1 MKIAVLFGQ
10 FEDYEDQPG
19 ADLEDAK
26 PKRKRKKKKTDV
38 EAITDSLREL
48 GHDATT
54 FAIDGRPQTLAR
66 LARADTELC
75 FNLIES
81 YNGDD
86 TMEMHFAAYL
96 DLIGKR
102 YTGAGPQGSYLAMDK
117 SIAKTIIR
125 DHGLFTPYSM
135 VVNKGLVGHAQDIRF
150 PVIVKPATE
159 DASKGI
165 DASAV
170 VSSIKDLFERIS
182 YIHDEFDA
190 PALIEEYIEGREIYA
205 AVLGNDPPE
214 ALPLIELDLSKLPK
228 GTPKIASYEVKFDE
242 STEAYKKTRSAPARD
257 LADEVVE
264 EIQRVAITAFR
275 ALHLRDYARID
286 LRLGAN
292 GRIYLIEANPNPWLD
307 PIAEFAMAAKESG
320 RSYTQMIDTIVK
332 AAVGR
337 RR

>member
-10 FEDYEDQPG
+10 FEDYEEQPG
-19 ADLEDAK
+19 ADLEAAR

-54 FAIDGRPQTLAR
+54 FSIDGRPQTLAR
-66 LARADTELC
+66 LARADAELC

-135 VVNKGLVGHAQDIRF
+135 VVDKGHVGHAQDIRF

-242 STEAYKKTRSAPARD
+242 STEAYKKTKSAPVHD
-257 LADEVVE
+257 LDEDVVA

-286 LRLGAN
+286 LRLGTN
-292 GRIYLIEANPNPWLD
+292 GRIYLIEANPNPWLS
-307 PIAEFAMAAKESG
+307 PIAEYAMAAKESG
-320 RSYTQMIDTIVK
+320 RSYTQMIDAIVK
-332 AAVGR
+332 AAMAR

>member
-66 LARADTELC
+66 LARADAELC

-286 LRLGAN
+286 LRLGTN

-320 RSYTQMIDTIVK
+320 RSYTQMIDAIVK